1 MVCGH
6 STQAAQMISLAK
18 GRDADGS
25 LHTQTM
31 APRSESVFHRART
44 VPYKGR
50 QSKYKRTQTHTHRK
64 GYNLLPGITHPT
76 HSLKPPHYHG
86 QRAHGSGAA
95 LTPNCCCCCCC
106 SWCVR
111 KVLTCGHTKTWQGD
125 ERQRRDGT
133 FTAFDSVRSV
143 LVWVADSGCVQRF
156 SASHTNGTDATKRG
170 GVGTGL
176 V

>member
-1 MVCGH
+1 MDHYTHRQWRREV
-6 STQAAQMISLAK
+6 
-18 GRDADGS
+18 R
-25 LHTQTM
+25 
-31 APRSESVFHRART
+31 VFST
-44 VPYKGR
+44 VPVRYRIKGGR
-50 QSKYKRTQTHTHRK
+50 ASTSAHRHTHRK

>member
-50 QSKYKRTQTHTHRK
+50 QSKYKRTQTHTPK
-64 GYNLLPGITHPT
+64 GLQFTPWHNTSNTFTKTTTLPRTASAWFRSSTHA
-76 HSLKPPHYHG
+76 KF
-86 QRAHGSGAA
+86 
-95 LTPNCCCCCCC
+95 CCCCCC

-133 FTAFDSVRSV
+133 FTAFDSVRSA